1 MNENDFKLYETLK
14 KALDH
19 MKDIIDN
26 PDRKIKFP
34 VRVDIVSPKEYEEMK
49 RNGVIDDNP
58 KTN

>member
-1 MNENDFKLYETLK
+1 MGKDKFKLYETLK

-49 RNGVIDDNP
+49 RKGLI
-58 KTN
+58 K